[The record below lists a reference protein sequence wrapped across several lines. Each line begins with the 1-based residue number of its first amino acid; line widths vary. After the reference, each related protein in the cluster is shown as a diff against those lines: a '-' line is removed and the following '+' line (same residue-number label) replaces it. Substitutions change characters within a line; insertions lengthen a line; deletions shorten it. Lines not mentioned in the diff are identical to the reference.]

1 MKNEKFNKLKPYIVK
16 ILKEKLDKTLYYHGI
31 HHTLDDVLPNSE
43 RIAKNEGI
51 NDEMYIIMTGALLH
65 DIGYIESYFEH
76 EKAGAFF
83 AEKYLPDFNYK
94 KSEIEVIKNIILA
107 TKIPQSPKTIFEE
120 IVCDSDLDYLGR
132 DDFFVL
138 SEKLRKELE
147 HQGKKFSQEEWL
159 SYEIEFLQKHEY
171 FTKTE
176 INLRNNKKIYNI
188 KKLKN
193 LYQKL
198 ISTHN

>member
-1 MKNEKFNKLKPYIVK
+1 MEIEKFNKLKPCIVD
-16 ILKEKLDKTLYYHGI
+16 ILKKNLDKKLYYHGI

-65 DIGYIESYFEH
+65 DIGCIESYYNH
-76 EKAGAFF
+76 EKAGALF
-83 AEKYLPDFNYK
+83 AEKYLPDFNYR
-94 KSEIEVIKNIILA
+94 KSEIEVIKNIIFA
-107 TKIPQSPKTIFEE
+107 TKIPQSPKTIFEK

-132 DDFFVL
+132 NDFSVL
-138 SEKLRKELE
+138 SEKFRKELE
-147 HQGKKFSQEEWL
+147 YHGKKFTQEEWL
-159 SYEIEFLQKHEY
+159 RYEIEFLEKHNY
-171 FTKTE
+171 FTETE

-193 LYQKL
+193 LLQKGNK
-198 ISTHN
+198 I